1 MCLLELPWG
10 EMNLFH
16 MVPKTLTWR
25 RQWRYHLKP
34 CGGAGGVERQT
45 PEVCPGSCQS
55 SPWCYPYSLP
65 QELRCIRCAGK
76 NEKTELASTVG
87 SVPSMRKAQVLSQI
101 WPGIFQS
108 SHFLRF
114 SLPVKGD
121 NNNFHFVPFFWMKLD
136 DTSEDIIII
145 MY

>member
-1 MCLLELPWG
+1 M
-10 EMNLFH
+10 
-16 MVPKTLTWR
+16 
-25 RQWRYHLKP
+25 
-34 CGGAGGVERQT
+34 ERQT

-65 QELRCIRCAGK
+65 QELRCIRCVRK

-108 SHFLRF
+108 PHFLRF

-121 NNNFHFVPFFWMKLD
+121 NNNFHFVPFFRMKLD
-136 DTSEDIIII
+136 DTSEDVIII